1 MAYPIDTA
9 SLDLIAKLQLE
20 DAESLLKGKH
30 AAGTQPDAEYAAQ
43 LLRDELEQIRISIA
57 DNAMCRSIAAAVLA
71 DSDAIQSSL
80 GEEQQATR
88 DREYAAHLDS
98 MNLDSDDVD
107 LANILPHKSSSEP
120 HIDDEMIGK
129 LAILFVDDGELPGHA
144 SYAVRGE
151 SSAQGAR
158 AGRYDTRHCVSCEED
173 VSYVDSVRCPCS
185 HDYCRTCI
193 AGLFEAAISD
203 ESLFPARCCRQ
214 AIPLGLNQIFIP
226 AELAGRYRAKE
237 VEYGTVNRT
246 YCHHSSCSTFV
257 PPQFIRGRMAVCVKC
272 HGRTCTDCKR
282 PDHPGDCLPDAATLD
297 VLRLANAR
305 GWQRCSS
312 CHHVVELSTGC
323 NHISCRCGAQFCY
336 VCGEKWKTCGCEQW
350 HENRLLDRANT
361 VVDRDMDRELDDAE
375 RAVRMEQE
383 QQNLRDNHE
392 CRHETWRVESG
403 AFQCEECLDHLPQY
417 IYECVNCRIRACR
430 ICRRNRL

>member
-80 GEEQQATR
+80 GEEQQAIR

-107 LANILPHKSSSEP
+107 LANVLPHKSSSEP

-173 VSYVDSVRCPCS
+173 VSYIDSLVAVVLNSVMFAEKSGKLVVIEIWTENWMMRNEQFEWNKS
-185 HDYCRTCI
+185 SRTC
-193 AGLFEAAISD
+193 ETTTNVD
-203 ESLFPARCCRQ
+203 
-214 AIPLGLNQIFIP
+214 
-226 AELAGRYRAKE
+226 
-237 VEYGTVNRT
+237 
-246 YCHHSSCSTFV
+246 
-257 PPQFIRGRMAVCVKC
+257 M
-272 HGRTCTDCKR
+272 R
-282 PDHPGDCLPDAATLD
+282 PG
-297 VLRLANAR
+297 
-305 GWQRCSS
+305 
-312 CHHVVELSTGC
+312 ELSQVPF
-323 NHISCRCGAQFCY
+323 SA
-336 VCGEKWKTCGCEQW
+336 
-350 HENRLLDRANT
+350 
-361 VVDRDMDRELDDAE
+361 
-375 RAVRMEQE
+375 
-383 QQNLRDNHE
+383 
-392 CRHETWRVESG
+392 
-403 AFQCEECLDHLPQY
+403 
-417 IYECVNCRIRACR
+417 
-430 ICRRNRL
+430 RNA

>member
-30 AAGTQPDAEYAAQ
+30 AGGTQPDAEYAAQ

-57 DNAMCRSIAAAVLA
+57 DNAMCRSIVAAVLA

-88 DREYAAHLDS
+88 DREYATHLDS
-98 MNLDSDDVD
+98 MDLDSDDAD
-107 LANILPHKSSSEP
+107 LANVLPHKYSSEP

-129 LAILFVDDGELPGHA
+129 LATLFVDDGELPG
-144 SYAVRGE
+144 
-151 SSAQGAR
+151 
-158 AGRYDTRHCVSCEED
+158 
-173 VSYVDSVRCPCS
+173 PC
-185 HDYCRTCI
+185 
-193 AGLFEAAISD
+193 F
-203 ESLFPARCCRQ
+203 
-214 AIPLGLNQIFIP
+214 
-226 AELAGRYRAKE
+226 
-237 VEYGTVNRT
+237 
-246 YCHHSSCSTFV
+246 
-257 PPQFIRGRMAVCVKC
+257 
-272 HGRTCTDCKR
+272 
-282 PDHPGDCLPDAATLD
+282 
-297 VLRLANAR
+297 
-305 GWQRCSS
+305 RCSS

-336 VCGEKWKTCGCEQW
+336 VCGEKWKTCGCQQW
-350 HENRLLDRANT
+350 HENRLLDRANA
-361 VVDRDMDRELDDAE
+361 VVDRDINPELDDAE

-383 QQNLRDNHE
+383 QQNLRDNHK

-403 AFQCEECLDHLPQY
+403 AFQCEESLDHLPQY
-417 IYECVNCRIRACR
+417 IYECVNCRILACR